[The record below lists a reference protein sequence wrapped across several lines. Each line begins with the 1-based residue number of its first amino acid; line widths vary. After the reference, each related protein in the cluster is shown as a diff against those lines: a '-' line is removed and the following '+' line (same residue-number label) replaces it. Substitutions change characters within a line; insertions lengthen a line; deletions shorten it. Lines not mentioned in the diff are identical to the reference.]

1 MTARVRAWM
10 KKPKKRNAHCVC
22 WGIVLVAIGAISL
35 GVFRAAPSAAADV
48 AVGVVREV
56 RLDVFGTPPL
66 RRKVA
71 MVPDD
76 QVYRGEVLE
85 TGARAF
91 LRVLLKDDTHLTL
104 GANSALVV
112 DDLVFD
118 PVRKGGRLTLNLFEG
133 AFHYVSGKLPK
144 QAIRI
149 ETSSATIGIR
159 GTELIIRVARNG
171 ATTVGV
177 IHGRAFIRSRES
189 GAVQELKTG
198 TSSTVSA
205 GGFEGRPLK
214 GIELTNDEGV
224 DGYVSGVAHWR
235 EEQKQPLDGLEGDR
249 LGDVQEAVHDEGVHA
264 EGDGAGGS
272 DLLGARQEGDRG
284 ELSGAETRIDRAD
297 LQEGDRA
304 SSEQGMGGGD
314 VSGGEG
320 DQGGGDRSP
329 ERDSA
334 QSRES
339 AHDTGGGS
347 DGTSSNDHGERD

>member
-1 MTARVRAWM
+1 MTARSRAWM
-10 KKPKKRNAHCVC
+10 KNRKKRNALGAC
-22 WGIVLVAIGAISL
+22 WRGVVVIL
-35 GVFRAAPSAAADV
+35 GLSFPMIYRAAPSVAADLV
-48 AVGVVREV
+48 VGVVREV

-66 RRKVA
+66 RRKIA

-76 QVYRGEVLE
+76 QVYRGEILE

-91 LRVLLKDDTHLTL
+91 LRVLLKDETHLTL

-118 PVRKGGRLTLNLFEG
+118 PVREDGRLTLNLFEG

-144 QAIRI
+144 KAIRI

-159 GTELIIRVARNG
+159 GTELIIRVAHNG

-198 TSSTVSA
+198 TSSTVSTR
-205 GGFEGRPLK
+205 GFVGRPLV
-214 GIELTNDEGV
+214 GVELTGDEGV
-224 DGYVSGVAHWR
+224 DSYVPGIDHWR
-235 EEQKQPLDGLEGDR
+235 EEQKQPLNGLEGS
-249 LGDVQEAVHDEGVHA
+249 QEAVHDEGVRG
-264 EGDGAGGS
+264 EGDGAGGPEALDARREDARGES
-272 DLLGARQEGDRG
+272 LGAESQIE
-284 ELSGAETRIDRAD
+284 RAG

-329 ERDSA
+329 ERASA

-339 AHDTGGGS
+339 AHDTGSGS
-347 DGTSSNDHGERD
+347 DATSSSDHGEND